1 MADAKLC
8 AEVFEIFDSG
18 EQKGRGLRAS
28 KSLTP
33 GDKVLESTPLV
44 YVLCNSVR
52 GLCCDFCFAKSEDLQ
67 RCSKCKFARYCN
79 RECQKSAWKDHKTEC
94 ELTLNISP
102 NIPTDLVRLM
112 ARITQQEQS
121 AKPSVSSVRSVYSSL
136 VFHSDKFDD
145 QRKEAFS
152 AILVA
157 LKLFLGEGDFHK
169 YSDDHLFALFGK
181 ISCNSFTICDAE
193 LQPLGMKDSMFI
205 IKIKVRN
212 VSLLYNKS
220 VSQPVVQ
227 SICWSACLSIS
238 QSVHQLVSPSS

>member
-79 RECQKSAWKDHKTEC
+79 RECQKSAWKDHKNEC

-121 AKPSVSSVRSVYSSL
+121 AKPSVSFVRSVYSSL

-169 YSDDHLFALFGK
+169 DSDDHLFALFGK

-193 LQPLGMKDSMFI
+193 LQPLGNE
-205 IKIKVRN
+205 R
-212 VSLLYNKS
+212 LYVHYKN
-220 VSQPVVQ
+220 Q
-227 SICWSACLSIS
+227 SKEC
-238 QSVHQLVSPSS
+238 QSTVQLVSQSASSSVNLLVCLSVH

>member
-33 GDKVLESTPLV
+33 GDKVLQSTPLV

-94 ELTLNISP
+94 ELTLNISL

-121 AKPSVSSVRSVYSSL
+121 AKQSASVSSVRSVYSSL

-212 VSLLYNKS
+212 VSLLYN
-220 VSQPVVQ
+220 
-227 SICWSACLSIS
+227 
-238 QSVHQLVSPSS
+238 